1 MFTVLVV
8 TRVLGLQL
16 LLSIINII
24 YIYLLEK
31 HLKQFHVMFRPHFP
45 RCISFTNTSI
55 IMEPV
60 EAEGH

>member
-8 TRVLGLQL
+8 TCVLGLQL

-31 HLKQFHVMFRPHFP
+31 
-45 RCISFTNTSI
+45 TS
-55 IMEPV
+55 
-60 EAEGH
+60 